1 LPTTLFISDLHLSP
15 ETPHITRLLLDFLS
29 GPAAGADAL
38 YILGDLFEYWA
49 GDDDLPDPYHQQVTG
64 ALRQVSASG
73 TKLYLMH
80 GNRDLLMGRDFAAA
94 CGATLLQD
102 PLVIDLHGVRT
113 LLSHGDILC
122 TDDVEYQAFRRQ
134 VHDPEWQRVFLAQPL
149 ALRKAQIT
157 GMRERSKMEKTA
169 KSDAIMDVNAGA
181 VATLFRQHGIPDR
194 LIHGHTHRQARHA
207 LEVDGKNVERVVLGD
222 WGAVGNCL
230 VCSPGVCDFREI
242 E

>member
-1 LPTTLFISDLHLSP
+1 
-15 ETPHITRLLLDFLS
+15 
-29 GPAAGADAL
+29 
-38 YILGDLFEYWA
+38 
-49 GDDDLPDPYHQQVTG
+49 
-64 ALRQVSASG
+64 
-73 TKLYLMH
+73 
-80 GNRDLLMGRDFAAA
+80 MGRDFAAA

-149 ALRKAQIT
+149 ALRKAQIA

-181 VATLFRQHGIPDR
+181 VAALFRQHGIPDR

-207 LEVDGKNVERVVLGD
+207 LEVDGGNVERVVLGD

-230 VCSPGVCDFREI
+230 VCSPGVCEFREI

>member
-1 LPTTLFISDLHLSP
+1 MPTTLFISDLHLSP
-15 ETPHITRLLLDFLS
+15 ETPHITRLLLDFLA

-49 GDDDLPDPYHQQVTG
+49 GDDDLPDPCHQQVVG
-64 ALRQVSASG
+64 ALRQVCASG
-73 TKLYLMH
+73 TQLYLMH
-80 GNRDLLMGRDFAAA
+80 GNRDLLIGQDFSAA
-94 CGATLLQD
+94 CGATLLHD
-102 PLVIDLHGVRT
+102 PLVIDLYGVRT

-149 ALRKAQIT
+149 TLRKAQIA
-157 GMRERSKMEKTA
+157 GMRERSQLEKSV
-169 KSDAIMDVNAGA
+169 KSEAIMDVNAGA
-181 VATLFRQHGIPDR
+181 VAALFRQHGIPNR
-194 LIHGHTHRQARHA
+194 LIHGHTHRQARHT

-222 WGAVGNCL
+222 WGAIGNCL
-230 VCSPGVCDFREI
+230 VCTPNSCEFMVI